1 MCSKGKSIAE
11 GAEGAEGSGEPS
23 EPSVQSVPMPG
34 EEEEDLIDSAWWRGG
49 GADTSCSGGAAGRA
63 RPREGASAM
72 ARARVLDAV
81 VVCGEPGLRGGLA
94 KFQMERPNTPRFARE
109 KFSEFPV

>member
-11 GAEGAEGSGEPS
+11 GAEGSGEPS
-23 EPSVQSVPMPG
+23 ERAERAG

-72 ARARVLDAV
+72 AHARVLVAV
-81 VVCGEPGLRGGLA
+81 VVCVR
-94 KFQMERPNTPRFARE
+94 
-109 KFSEFPV
+109 

>member
-34 EEEEDLIDSAWWRGG
+34 EEEEDLIDSAWRARTPGAVAARRAEPGRGK
-49 GADTSCSGGAAGRA
+49 GRA
-63 RPREGASAM
+63 RW
-72 ARARVLDAV
+72 RA
-81 VVCGEPGLRGGLA
+81 LA
-94 KFQMERPNTPRFARE
+94 CSMPFL
-109 KFSEFPV
+109 